1 MGLPDISGILDV
13 LELEPAYLQQK
24 AQRLESR
31 IRRQQAKGKYMV
43 DADLISRYNYDAFT
57 PEKFAPWMRF
67 DQSPALGQVAPDFP
81 LTRLD
86 GSTVHLKEVISAHT
100 YTIAEFGSFT

>member
-1 MGLPDISGILDV
+1 LGIRGAPD
-13 LELEPAYLQQK
+13 LEPAHLQQGE
-24 AQRLESR
+24 QRLESR
-31 IRRQQAKGKYMV
+31 IRRQRAKGKYMV

-86 GSTVHLKEVISAHT
+86 GSTMHLKELISAHT